1 MGAAVVSANPFLRGW
16 SIAQLQDWAERK
28 MSGGAPV
35 PVLVVPEI
43 PASAAIRAFMAEMD
57 RLRPDAK
64 G

>member
-1 MGAAVVSANPFLRGW
+1 
-16 SIAQLQDWAERK
+16 
-28 MSGGAPV
+28 MSGGTPV